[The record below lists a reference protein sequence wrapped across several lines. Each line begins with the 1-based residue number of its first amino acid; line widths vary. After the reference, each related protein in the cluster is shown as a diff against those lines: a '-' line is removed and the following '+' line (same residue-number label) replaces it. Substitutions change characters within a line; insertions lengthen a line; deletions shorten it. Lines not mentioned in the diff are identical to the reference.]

1 MPIILSI
8 DVAKILK
15 RAEAANL
22 FEDYQLLFVVDLY
35 RADHFFG
42 QFCGLRPHDA
52 LVYAPNDVDFFLQ

>member
-8 DVAKILK
+8 DAAKILK
-15 RAEAANL
+15 RADAANL

-52 LVYAPNDVDFFLQ
+52 LVYAPNDVDLFLQ